1 MKTDNVELLSRLHDA
16 GVELVIIGGVA
27 AVLQGSSLVTEDLDV
42 CCPMTEKNLSR
53 LLQVLGHLH
62 PRFRFHPKKPALNQ
76 SASEL
81 TKFRT
86 LNLETDLGEF
96 DVLSDVTGLG
106 DFSALAAHTETI
118 DVNGRPMRVLDLD
131 SLIQAKTA
139 AGRIKDKLGVM
150 HLEAVK
156 KRRSQS

>member
-1 MKTDNVELLSRLHDA
+1 MKTNNVELLSRLHDA

-27 AVLQGSSLVTEDLDV
+27 AVLQGSSLLTEDLDV
-42 CCPMTEKNLSR
+42 CCPMTEKNTSR
-53 LLQVLGHLH
+53 LLAALVQLH
-62 PRFRFHPKKPALNQ
+62 PRFRFHPKRPYLNQ
-76 SASEL
+76 SPKEL
-81 TKFRT
+81 SKFRT
-86 LNLETDLGEF
+86 LNLVTDLGDF

-106 DFSALAAHTETI
+106 DFEALIGRTDTI

-139 AGRIKDKLGVM
+139 AGRVKDKLGVI

-156 KRRSQS
+156 KRRSQP